1 MRKIIKFFA
10 LVGAACAFNFALFAQ
25 DILGTSYLKNPNSP
39 IYESVA
45 VVGVVDDGSGMDY
58 ATFTS
63 DISNKDINIA
73 MLEKLRKAEV
83 SRLLAPYSGIRVES
97 IILNNRRIVM
107 NPEKKSALIFYYHPD
122 PTLAQRLANLFAR
135 EFVSY
140 CQQLNSQDVA
150 AELQS
155 YDAVKVKLDAEI
167 TKVSNALTRFYE
179 NASNSGTMTTPPQ
192 AKQLDELLARKEKL
206 MSLIAEAKQKIRET
220 PAGVRVL
227 RSATNPKKP
236 KNQTN

>member
-179 NASNSGTMTTPPQ
+179 NASNSGNMTTPPQ

>member
-10 LVGAACAFNFALFAQ
+10 LVAAACAFNFALFAQ

-179 NASNSGTMTTPPQ
+179 NASNSGNMTTPPQ

>member
-1 MRKIIKFFA
+1 MRKFIKFFA

-179 NASNSGTMTTPPQ
+179 NASNSGNTTTPPQ
-192 AKQLDELLARKEKL
+192 AKQLDELLTRKEKL

>member
-1 MRKIIKFFA
+1 M
-10 LVGAACAFNFALFAQ
+10 
-25 DILGTSYLKNPNSP
+25 GTSYLKNPNSP

-179 NASNSGTMTTPPQ
+179 NASNSGNMTTPPQ

>member
-1 MRKIIKFFA
+1 
-10 LVGAACAFNFALFAQ
+10 
-25 DILGTSYLKNPNSP
+25 
-39 IYESVA
+39 
-45 VVGVVDDGSGMDY
+45 
-58 ATFTS
+58 
-63 DISNKDINIA
+63 

-179 NASNSGTMTTPPQ
+179 NASNSGNTTTPPQ